1 MKQKRSY
8 DNYDYNEAYQY
19 DLDKEIEKAAKE
31 KFRRENPLLINFEEQ
46 WKEQQAKLEE
56 WEYERLLKEGK
67 VESLYRT
74 STIKCKNIKSGKEIA
89 EVMIHPSFYNR
100 ADMPHTKK
108 KRETKPSQ
116 RNLNDKN
123 ARRYVIR
130 LANIN
135 FGSGDIWATFGWDDR
150 YIPEDIERAK
160 KDVTN
165 FIKRVNRKRKKRGFD
180 NMKYIYVLAVDDY
193 TRPHFHI
200 LMSGDGVDRDELEAM
215 WGKCKRPN
223 TRRVKPDED
232 FGITGL
238 ATYISQ
244 NPHGTKRWC
253 SSKNLKKPPEPTRSY
268 RKFKKRRVE
277 KMAKDHETLKQSLEK
292 EYVGY
297 RFLDAEVKFNTVTAA
312 FYIYARMTRD

>member
-1 MKQKRSY
+1 MAKNESAENYLETILILSKKLPVVRSVDIATELGYKKSSVSVAMKH
-8 DNYDYNEAYQY
+8 
-19 DLDKEIEKAAKE
+19 L
-31 KFRRENPLLINFEEQ
+31 REHQHITVTDAGFIYLTE
-46 WKEQQAKLEE
+46 
-56 WEYERLLKEGK
+56 
-67 VESLYRT
+67 
-74 STIKCKNIKSGKEIA
+74 SGKEIA
-89 EVMIHPSFYNR
+89 EVMIYPSFYNR

>member
-31 KFRRENPLLINFEEQ
+31 KFRRENPLLIDFEEQ

-89 EVMIHPSFYNR
+89 EVMIYPSFYNR

-200 LMSGDGVDRDELEAM
+200 LMSGDGVDRD
-215 WGKCKRPN
+215 
-223 TRRVKPDED
+223 RR
-232 FGITGL
+232 
-238 ATYISQ
+238 
-244 NPHGTKRWC
+244 
-253 SSKNLKKPPEPTRSY
+253 
-268 RKFKKRRVE
+268 
-277 KMAKDHETLKQSLEK
+277 
-292 EYVGY
+292 
-297 RFLDAEVKFNTVTAA
+297 
-312 FYIYARMTRD
+312 